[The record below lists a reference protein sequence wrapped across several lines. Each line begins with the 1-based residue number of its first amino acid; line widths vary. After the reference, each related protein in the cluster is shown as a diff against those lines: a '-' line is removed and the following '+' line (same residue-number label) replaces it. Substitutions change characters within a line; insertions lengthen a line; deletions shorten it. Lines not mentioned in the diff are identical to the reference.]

1 MRRPPYP
8 GMMPAVTQRGGG
20 GKERLRP
27 TRKGWAMTYA
37 NYYKVWAT
45 VLTAILASILLSV
58 AAFTTGAGAQEAGCS
73 GKVVLDPGHGGNDP
87 GAVNTKY
94 GLKEKDQTLEVAT
107 RLNAL
112 LAGDGCTVYM
122 TRTGDKTLSNND
134 RYTYANSTGADILVS
149 IHMNGATENTVDYTT
164 TLFGKWRK
172 DKELAYAVFGDN
184 VNPPAYGLRTLS
196 AVNGRGTT
204 WGTIATKDPYSYA
217 SGVLL
222 KSNMPATIAE
232 TVFIS
237 NDTEGQLLSDPSE
250 VRQQQIADA
259 LRTGI
264 EEYLAKHYQGENPH
278 STTSTP
284 TGKRRARRV
293 G

>member
-1 MRRPPYP
+1 
-8 GMMPAVTQRGGG
+8 
-20 GKERLRP
+20 
-27 TRKGWAMTYA
+27 MTYA
-37 NYYKVWAT
+37 DYYKVWAT

-58 AAFTTGAGAQEAGCS
+58 AAFTTGAGAQEPGCS

-264 EEYLAKHYQGENPH
+264 EEYLAKH
-278 STTSTP
+278 
-284 TGKRRARRV
+284 
-293 G
+293 